1 MGVDMHARLAADLLG
16 LSMQRV
22 TGKRQPVV
30 LSNDVR
36 ARIFRAAMP
45 SPTQNAHAWN
55 FKDTLPRP
63 ALASLPNPSPGRVQG
78 LSPDAPDYD
87 YFRAHDYADLS
98 GGF

>member
-1 MGVDMHARLAADLLG
+1 MHSRLAADLLG

-78 LSPDAPDYD
+78 LSSADAPDWAYFASHTYD
-87 YFRAHDYADLS
+87 ELS
-98 GGF
+98 QGF